1 MGHNQSRPGP
11 VGFRLAQ
18 QIARLR
24 VARGWSQAE
33 LSELTS
39 KYGRPLKTQTVGCI
53 ERGTRKIDVDDLHV
67 LACAFNTTASAL
79 LRKATR

>member
-18 QIARLR
+18 QIASLR
-24 VARGWSQAE
+24 VIRGWSRAE

-39 KYGRPLKTQTVGCI
+39 RYGRPLEVQTLGCI

-67 LACAFNTTASAL
+67 LACAFNMTASAL
-79 LRKATR
+79 LRRAMR